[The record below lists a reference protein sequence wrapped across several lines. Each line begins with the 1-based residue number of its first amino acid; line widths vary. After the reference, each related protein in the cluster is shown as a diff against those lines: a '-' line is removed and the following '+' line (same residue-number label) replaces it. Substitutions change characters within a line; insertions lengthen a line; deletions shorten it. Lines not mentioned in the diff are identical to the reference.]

1 MEELGLA
8 MLGGQ
13 LKYVSICILH
23 TDFERMAYQ
32 LLRPAAVRLDQ
43 KSNQFSWRTNT
54 LLEEHAVHRDSY
66 AACPSPAQLRAH
78 SVSL

>member
-8 MLGGQ
+8 MLSGQ

-32 LLRPAAVRLDQ
+32 LLRPAAGHLD
-43 KSNQFSWRTNT
+43 
-54 LLEEHAVHRDSY
+54 
-66 AACPSPAQLRAH
+66 
-78 SVSL
+78 

>member
-13 LKYVSICILH
+13 LRYVSICTLH
-23 TDFERMAYQ
+23 TDFERMVYQ

-43 KSNQFSWRTNT
+43 KSNQFSPT
-54 LLEEHAVHRDSY
+54 
-66 AACPSPAQLRAH
+66 
-78 SVSL
+78 

>member
-13 LKYVSICILH
+13 LKYVSIGTLH
-23 TDFERMAYQ
+23 TDFERMIYQ

-43 KSNQFSWRTNT
+43 ERHQFSWRTNAP
-54 LLEEHAVHRDSY
+54 LEEHVKPRGEAR
-66 AACPSPAQLRAH
+66 P
-78 SVSL
+78 

>member
-13 LKYVSICILH
+13 LKYVSIGTLH
-23 TDFERMAYQ
+23 TDFERMVYQ

-43 KSNQFSWRTNT
+43 KSNQFSPT
-54 LLEEHAVHRDSY
+54 
-66 AACPSPAQLRAH
+66 
-78 SVSL
+78 

>member
-13 LKYVSICILH
+13 LKYVSIGTLH
-23 TDFERMAYQ
+23 TDFERMVNQ

-43 KSNQFSWRTNT
+43 KSNQFSPT
-54 LLEEHAVHRDSY
+54 
-66 AACPSPAQLRAH
+66 
-78 SVSL
+78 